1 LSHGTATAYALCVV
15 IGDLNYAMLDQLLIA
30 GLFFV
35 LVISLV
41 LTSWPAV
48 WVFAIAMLSA
58 YFLDLV
64 GTSEL
69 LSKAT
74 NSGLITLILLLLVSI
89 GLEKLSWL
97 TRLSGKLIT
106 PNYSASLLRMGFFA
120 ALFSAFVNNTAVV
133 ATLAHTV
140 RSNRHHPASKL
151 LIPLSYAAILGG
163 TITLIGTSTNL
174 IVSSFL
180 EDATGRGLA
189 FGDFFWVGLAVTVI
203 GLLVILAS
211 SGLLPAGNDQQ
222 IDINE
227 YLIEVEVDES
237 SDLVGKTIL
246 DNGLRELEDLFLV
259 EIVRGNRLISPVA
272 PQEIIRAGDKLIF
285 SGDIKQVNALE
296 AFDGLRLFAV
306 EEGLLRANMM
316 EVIVMPAATIEGK
329 TVKDSGFR
337 SLFDAAVV
345 GMRRGGKRLSGKLG
359 NITIQ
364 AGDNMMLAVGP
375 DFNERKN
382 LDKNFL
388 VINDSVGEIKTT
400 RFQDYFITG
409 VLMLVIA
416 LASMELVPLIKGVTF
431 LLICML
437 ALGVVKGSELR
448 RRFPFELWIIIA
460 SALTLSQALTNSG
473 LVAVLANSLHD
484 NLAQLGPYAA
494 LIGIYFGTLLLTETM
509 TNNAAAALSFPIAYG
524 LAESYGISPMPFIMT
539 VAFGASA
546 SFLTPYGYNTNLMV
560 QNLGGYEL
568 RDYFR
573 AGLPLSIIY
582 SGTVIFL
589 VPRLF
594 PF

>member
-1 LSHGTATAYALCVV
+1 
-15 IGDLNYAMLDQLLIA
+15 MLDQLLIA
-30 GLFFV
+30 SLFFA
-35 LVISLV
+35 LVISLI

-48 WVFAIAMLSA
+48 WVFASAMLAA

-64 GTSEL
+64 DTSEL
-69 LSKAT
+69 LAKST

-97 TRLSGKLIT
+97 TRLSGKLIST
-106 PNYSASLLRMGFFA
+106 NYSASVLRMGFFT

-140 RSNRHHPASKL
+140 RSNRFHPASKL

-180 EDATGRGLA
+180 EDATGQGLA
-189 FGDFFWVGLAVTVI
+189 FGDFLWVGLAVTGL

-211 SGLLPAGNDQQ
+211 SRLLPVGSSEQ

-227 YLIEVEVDES
+227 YLIEVEVDADS
-237 SDLVGKTIL
+237 ALVGKTIL
-246 DNGLRELEDLFLV
+246 ENGLRELEDLFLV
-259 EIVRGNRLISPVA
+259 EIVRGNYLISPVA
-272 PQEIIRAGDKLIF
+272 PQEFIRAGDKLIF

-296 AFDGLRLFAV
+296 SFDGLRLFAV

-316 EVIVMPAATIEGK
+316 EVIVMPGATIEGK

-388 VINDSVGEIKTT
+388 VINDSVGEIRTT
-400 RFQDYFITG
+400 PFQDYFITG
-409 VLMLVIA
+409 VLMLVIG
-416 LASMELVPLIKGVTF
+416 LASMEIIPLIKGVTF

-473 LVAVLANSLHD
+473 LVAVLANALHD
-484 NLAQLGPYAA
+484 NLEQLGPYAA
-494 LIGIYFGTLLLTETM
+494 LVGIYFGTLLLTELM
-509 TNNAAAALSFPIAYG
+509 TNNAAAALSFPIAFG
-524 LAESYGISPMPFIMT
+524 LAESYGVSYMPFVMT
-539 VAFGASA
+539 VAYGASA

-573 AGLPLSIIY
+573 VGLPLSIAY
-582 SGTVIFL
+582 SVTVIFL
-589 VPRLF
+589 IPRLF

>member
-1 LSHGTATAYALCVV
+1 
-15 IGDLNYAMLDQLLIA
+15 MLDQLLVA
-30 GLFFV
+30 GLFLA
-35 LVISLV
+35 LVVSLV

-48 WVFAIAMLSA
+48 WIFATAMLGA
-58 YFLDLV
+58 YFLGLV
-64 GTSEL
+64 DTAEVL
-69 LSKAT
+69 AKAT
-74 NSGLITLILLLLVSI
+74 NSGLVTLILLLLVSV

-106 PNYSASLLRMGFFA
+106 ANYGASLLRMGFFA

-140 RSNRHHPASKL
+140 RSNRLHHASKL
-151 LIPLSYAAILGG
+151 LLPLSYAAILGG
-163 TITLIGTSTNL
+163 TVTLIGTSTNL

-180 EDATGRGLA
+180 EDATGQGLA
-189 FGDFFWVGLAVTVI
+189 FGDFLLVGSAVTVV
-203 GLLVILAS
+203 GLVVILLS
-211 SGLLPAGNDQQ
+211 SRLLPEGSSQH

-227 YLIEVEVDES
+227 YLIEVEVSPDS
-237 SDLVGKTIL
+237 SLVGKSIL
-246 DNGLRELEDLFLV
+246 QNGLRELEDIFLV
-259 EIVRGNRLISPVA
+259 EIVRGNYLISPVA
-272 PQEIIRAGDKLIF
+272 PQEYIEAGDKLIF
-285 SGDIKQVNALE
+285 SGDIKKVNALE
-296 AFDGLRLFAV
+296 AYDGLQLFAV
-306 EEGLLRANMM
+306 EEGLLRTNMT
-316 EVIVMPAATIEGK
+316 EVIVMPGATIEGK
-329 TVKDSGFR
+329 TVKESGFR

-400 RFQDYFITG
+400 PFQDFFITG
-409 VLMLVIA
+409 ILMLVIG
-416 LASMELVPLIKGVTF
+416 LASVGLIPLIKGVIF
-431 LLICML
+431 LLVCML
-437 ALGVVKGSELR
+437 ALGVVRSSELR
-448 RRFPFELWIIIA
+448 RRFPFQLAVIIA

-473 LVAVLANSLHD
+473 LMSILAEGLHA
-484 NLAQLGPYAA
+484 NLAGLGPYAA
-494 LIGIYFGTLLLTETM
+494 LVGIYLGTLLLTELM
-509 TNNAAAALSFPIAYG
+509 TNNAAAALSFPIAFG
-524 LAESYGISPMPFIMT
+524 LAESYGISHMPLIMA
-539 VAFGASA
+539 VAYGASA

-573 AGLPLSIIY
+573 FGLPLSLCY
-582 SGTVIFL
+582 SATVL
-589 VPRLF
+589 VMIPLVF

>member
-1 LSHGTATAYALCVV
+1 
-15 IGDLNYAMLDQLLIA
+15 MLDQLLIA
-30 GLFFV
+30 SLFFA

-48 WVFAIAMLSA
+48 WVFASAMLAA

-64 GTSEL
+64 DTSEL
-69 LSKAT
+69 LAKST

-97 TRLSGKLIT
+97 TRLSGKLISA
-106 PNYSASLLRMGFFA
+106 NYSASLLRMGFFT

-140 RSNRHHPASKL
+140 RSNRYHPASKL

-180 EDATGRGLA
+180 EDATGQGLA
-189 FGDFFWVGLAVTVI
+189 FGDFLWVGLAVTGC

-211 SGLLPAGNDQQ
+211 SRLLPVGDTQQ

-227 YLIEVEVDES
+227 YLIEVEVDADS
-237 SDLVGKTIL
+237 TLVGKTIL
-246 DNGLRELEDLFLV
+246 ENGLRELEDLFLV
-259 EIVRGNRLISPVA
+259 EIVRGNYLISPVA
-272 PQEIIRAGDKLIF
+272 PQEFIRAGDKLIF

-296 AFDGLRLFAV
+296 SFHGLRLFAI
-306 EEGLLRANMM
+306 EEGLLRTNMT
-316 EVIVMPAATIEGK
+316 EVIVMPGATIEGK

-400 RFQDYFITG
+400 PFQDYFITS
-409 VLMLVIA
+409 VLMLVIG
-416 LASMELVPLIKGVTF
+416 LASMELIPLIKGVTF

-473 LVAVLANSLHD
+473 LVAVLADSLHD
-484 NLAQLGPYAA
+484 NLEQLGPYAA
-494 LIGIYFGTLLLTETM
+494 LFGIYLGTLLLTELM
-509 TNNAAAALSFPIAYG
+509 TNNAAAALSFPIAFG
-524 LAESYGISPMPFIMT
+524 LAESYGVSHMPFVMA
-539 VAFGASA
+539 VAYGASA

-573 AGLPLSIIY
+573 VGLPVSIVY
-582 SGTVIFL
+582 SLVVIVL
-589 VPRLF
+589 IPRLF